1 MVTSPASFPTFP
13 ALLDEALAALA
24 LPAAAARQLRVSN
37 ADSLA
42 SCFPVSDLATAS
54 MGAAGLALAD
64 LLGATGTAAEVRVDR
79 HLAAAWFSRSLK
91 PQGWTLPDAWDPVA
105 GDYRTRDGWI
115 RLHTNAVHHRA
126 AALGVLGCP
135 ETRAAVAEAVATWSA
150 TELETA
156 VVAAGGCAAELRSLA
171 AWQAHA
177 QGRAVAAEPLLALDW
192 QDCPPPTAWKPSPQ
206 RPLAGIR
213 VLDLTRI
220 LAGPIATR
228 LLAGLGAEVLRIDP
242 PGWDEPAQA
251 PEVTL
256 GKRCARL
263 DLRRPADRLS
273 FERLLGAADVLVHGY
288 RPEALEGLGYGEAQR
303 RALNPG
309 LVDVTLSAYGWSG
322 PWAGRRGFD
331 SLVQMSSGIAAAG
344 RDWRQVEEPVPLP
357 VQALD
362 HATGYLMAAAVI
374 RGLAARLHEGV
385 TLSARLSLARTAC
398 LLTAHPAIATEPLF
412 AGVQDADYGP
422 EPESTAWGPALRLRP
437 ALEIGDLRLQWER
450 PATRLGSAMAAWGG
464 YEQS

>member
-1 MVTSPASFPTFP
+1 MATSPASLPAFP

-37 ADSLA
+37 VDSLA
-42 SCFPVSDLATAS
+42 SCFPVSDLATVS
-54 MGAAGLALAD
+54 MGVAGLALAD
-64 LLGATGTAAEVRVDR
+64 LLGATGPAAEVRVDR
-79 HLAAAWFSRSLK
+79 HLAAAWFSRSLE
-91 PQGWTLPDAWDPVA
+91 PQGWALPDAWDPVA

-115 RLHTNAVHHRA
+115 RLHTNAAHHRA
-126 AALGVLGCP
+126 AVLGVLGCP
-135 ETRAAVAEAVATWSA
+135 ETRAAVAEAVASWSA

-171 AWQAHA
+171 AWQAHE
-177 QGRAVAAEPLLALDW
+177 QGCAVAAEPLLALDW
-192 QDCPPPTAWKPSPQ
+192 QARPPPTAWKPTPQ

-263 DLRRPADRLS
+263 DLGRPADRLT

-288 RPEALEGLGYGEAQR
+288 RPEALERLGYGEAQR

-344 RDWRQVEEPVPLP
+344 RDWRQVEQPVPLP

-362 HATGYLMAAAVI
+362 HATGYLMAATVI
-374 RGLAARLHEGV
+374 RGLAARLREGR

-412 AGVQDADYGP
+412 SGVQDGDYGP
-422 EPESTAWGPALRLRP
+422 EPEPTAWGPALRLRP
-437 ALEIGDLRLQWER
+437 ALAIGDLRLHWER
-450 PATRLGSAMAAWGG
+450 PATRLGSATAAWGD
-464 YEQS
+464 

>member
-1 MVTSPASFPTFP
+1 MATSPASFPVFP

-24 LPAAAARQLRVSN
+24 LPAAAAWQLRVAN

-42 SCFPVSDLATAS
+42 SCFPVSDLATVS
-54 MGAAGLALAD
+54 MGVAGLALAD
-64 LLGATGTAAEVRVDR
+64 LLGATGPAAEVRVDR

-91 PQGWTLPDAWDPVA
+91 PQGWALPDAWDPVA

-115 RLHTNAVHHRA
+115 RLHTNAAHHRA

-171 AWQAHA
+171 AWQLHE
-177 QGRAVAAEPLLALDW
+177 QGRAVAAEPLLAFDW
-192 QDCPPPTAWKPSPQ
+192 QACSQPMAWKPMPQ

-242 PGWDEPAQA
+242 PGWEEPAQA

-263 DLRRPADRLS
+263 DLRRPADRLT

-288 RPEALEGLGYGEAQR
+288 RPEALERLGYGTAQR

-344 RDWRQVEEPVPLP
+344 RDWRQVEQPVPLP

-362 HATGYLMAAAVI
+362 HATGYLMAGAVI
-374 RGLAARLHEGV
+374 RGLAARLREGR

-398 LLTAHPAIATEPLF
+398 LLTGHPAIATEPLF
-412 AGVQDADYGP
+412 TGVQDADYAP
-422 EPESTAWGPALRLRP
+422 EPEPTAWGPALRLRP
-437 ALEIGDLRLQWER
+437 ALAIGDLRLHWER
-450 PATRLGSAMAAWGG
+450 PATRLGSATAAW
-464 YEQS
+464 SKAD

>member
-1 MVTSPASFPTFP
+1 MATSPASLPAFP

-24 LPAAAARQLRVSN
+24 LPAAAPRQLRVSN
-37 ADSLA
+37 VDSLA
-42 SCFPVSDLATAS
+42 SCFPVSDLATVS
-54 MGAAGLALAD
+54 MGVAGLALAD
-64 LLGATGTAAEVRVDR
+64 LLGATGPAAEVRVDR
-79 HLAAAWFSRSLK
+79 HLAAAWFSRSLE
-91 PQGWTLPDAWDPVA
+91 PQGWALPDAWDPVA

-115 RLHTNAVHHRA
+115 RLHTNAAHHRA

-135 ETRAAVAEAVATWSA
+135 GTRAAVAEAVASWSA

-171 AWQAHA
+171 AWQAHE

-192 QDCPPPTAWKPSPQ
+192 QECPPPKAWKPTPQ

-242 PGWDEPAQA
+242 PDWEEPAQA

-263 DLRRPADRLS
+263 DLGRPADRLT

-288 RPEALEGLGYGEAQR
+288 RPEALERLGYGTAQR

-344 RDWRQVEEPVPLP
+344 RDWRQVEQPVPLP

-374 RGLAARLHEGV
+374 RGLAARLREGR

-398 LLTAHPAIATEPLF
+398 LLTAHPTIATEPLF
-412 AGVQDADYGP
+412 TGVQEADYGAEP
-422 EPESTAWGPALRLRP
+422 EPTAWGPALRLRP
-437 ALEIGDLRLQWER
+437 ALEIGDLRLHWER
-450 PATRLGSAMAAWGG
+450 PATRLGSATAAW
-464 YEQS
+464 SKAD

>member
-1 MVTSPASFPTFP
+1 MATSPASFSVFP
-13 ALLDEALAALA
+13 ALLDAALAALE
-24 LPAAAARQLRVSN
+24 LPATRARQLRVSN

-42 SCFPVSDLATAS
+42 SCFPVSDLATAA
-54 MGAAGLALAD
+54 MGVAGLAVAD
-64 LLGATGTAAEVRVDR
+64 LLGATGPAAELRVDR
-79 HLAAAWFSRSLK
+79 HLAAAWFSRSLE
-91 PQGWTLPDAWDPVA
+91 PQGWALPDAWDPVA
-105 GDYRTRDGWI
+105 GDYRTRDGWL
-115 RLHTNAVHHRA
+115 RLHTNAAHHRA
-126 AALGVLGCP
+126 AALRVLGCP
-135 ETRAAVAEAVATWSA
+135 ESRDAVTEAVATWSA

-171 AWQAHA
+171 AWQAHE
-177 QGRAVAAEPLLALDW
+177 QGRAVAAEPLVALDW
-192 QDCPPPTAWKPSPQ
+192 QACPPPTAWQPKPQ

-228 LLAGLGAEVLRIDP
+228 LLAGLGAEVLRLDP

-263 DLRRPADRLS
+263 DLRRPADRLT
-273 FERLLGAADVLVHGY
+273 FERLLGTADVLVHGY

-303 RALNPG
+303 RALNPA
-309 LVDVTLSAYGWSG
+309 LVDVTLNAYGWSG

-344 RDWRQVEEPVPLP
+344 RDWRQVGQPVPLP

-374 RGLAARLHEGV
+374 RGLTARLREGT

-412 AGVQDADYGP
+412 TGVQDADYGP
-422 EPESTAWGPALRLRP
+422 EPEPTAWGPALRLRP
-437 ALEIGDLRLQWER
+437 ALELGEVRLHWER
-450 PATRLGSAMAAWGG
+450 PATRLGSATAAWAA
-464 YEQS
+464 ST